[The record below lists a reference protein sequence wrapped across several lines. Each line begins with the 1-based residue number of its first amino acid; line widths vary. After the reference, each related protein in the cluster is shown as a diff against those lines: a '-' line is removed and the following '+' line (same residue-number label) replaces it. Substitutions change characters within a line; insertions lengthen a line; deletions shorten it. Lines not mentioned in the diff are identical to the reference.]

1 VRNSASSLLSSFGL
15 LFALVSVTGCKP
27 QQDENYF
34 NEYSVQSEESQNEK
48 NKIERPQMP
57 PEVTEVEEVDPD
69 GGGEKP
75 TGPEEPRPEYGKCDL
90 NLSVTSS
97 NKSKIKIVVGNRE
110 VLQQALK
117 ELNEDEIDFLT
128 SALNGKEPLKSSPYR
143 EQGDEETKGVV
154 AAMSASGL
162 YKETS
167 SHGKKYLFYGEEGMT
182 FDTTSSKSDRV
193 VIYANKKISVDTT
206 SYDVKESV
214 LLLETYDLEIDVCLR
229 NTSAGSIDLLVDAPG
244 SNVQVVS
251 QGTSFKDQIVTSK
264 ILNASKGKQSWS
276 GTSFQGSTL
285 SLTGGAD
292 YNETSLKFTSIRGG
306 HAQILHKGEDGQ
318 VILEGTSVKNDP
330 AYISVENQAESGTKL
345 LANVI
350 HTDKGGFRGY
360 ERILLDKGETEI
372 ID

>member
-1 VRNSASSLLSSFGL
+1 MKITSRSLAQSFAF
-15 LFALVSVTGCKP
+15 LFALTCLTGCKP

-34 NEYSVQSEESQNEK
+34 NEYAVQSETSSEGKSK
-48 NKIERPQMP
+48 TERPEDP
-57 PEVTEVEEVDPD
+57 REVDPND
-69 GGGEKP
+69 GGEEP
-75 TGPEEPRPEYGKCDL
+75 TGPEEPRPEYGMCDL

-97 NKSKIKIVVGNRE
+97 NKSQIKIVVGNRE
-110 VLQQALK
+110 VLQKAMIK
-117 ELNEDEIDFLT
+117 LNQDEIDFIN
-128 SALNGKEPLKSSPYR
+128 SAIDGKEPLKSGPYR
-143 EQGDEETKGVV
+143 EQGDEETEGVV
-154 AAMSASGL
+154 AAMSEVGL

-167 SHGKKYLFYGEEGMT
+167 SHGKRYLFYGEDGMA

-214 LLLETYDLEIDVCLR
+214 LLLETYDLDIDVCLK

-244 SNVQVVS
+244 SNVRVVS
-251 QGTSFKDQIVTSK
+251 KGTSFKNQVVTSEV
-264 ILNASKGKQSWS
+264 LSASKAKQIWS

-285 SLTGGAD
+285 SIIGEAD
-292 YNETSLKFTSIRGG
+292 YNETSLKFTSIRAG
-306 HAQILHKGEDGQ
+306 HAKIMHKGEDGQ

-330 AYISVENQAESGTKL
+330 SAYITVENQAESGTRL

-350 HTDKGGFRGY
+350 HTDKGGYRGF